1 MNIIAVDDEK
11 LALRDLTQILELVLP
26 EASVSGFRT
35 PQEALAHAWA
45 VPVDIAFLDVE
56 MKGMNGL
63 ELAKQLKDIRGR
75 TNIVFATGF
84 SQYAVD
90 AFSVC
95 ASDYILK
102 PVEPEAI
109 RRALERLR
117 SPVHEAGHGLRVQCF
132 GNFEVFHQGKP
143 VEFSRSKA
151 KELFAYLIHKHGAG
165 CTTRE
170 LCAVLFED
178 KAYSLS
184 LSKQMQVIISSMT
197 HSLEKV
203 GSRNVII
210 KTYNKHCGGYDK
222 AGLRFLPLPCLGSG
236 SRQRLFRRI
245 HGQLWLG
252 GIHGR
257 LLGQQGALTAYMYF
271 LRTASS
277 FCCPFVVLSR
287 LA

>member
-210 KTYNKHCGGYDK
+210 KTYNSIAVDMIKLDCDFY
-222 AGLRFLPLPCLGSG
+222 RFLAWDPEAVNAYSG
-236 SRQRLFRRI
+236 EYMANYGWAEFMSATWTARCADGISVLSADSPSFR
-245 HGQLWLG
+245 
-252 GIHGR
+252 
-257 LLGQQGALTAYMYF
+257 
-271 LRTASS
+271 
-277 FCCPFVVLSR
+277 CPFVVLSR

>member
-95 ASDYILK
+95 ASDYMNSL
-102 PVEPEAI
+102 
-109 RRALERLR
+109 LWQQMML
-117 SPVHEAGHGLRVQCF
+117 Q
-132 GNFEVFHQGKP
+132 NF
-143 VEFSRSKA
+143 
-151 KELFAYLIHKHGAG
+151 LYL
-165 CTTRE
+165 
-170 LCAVLFED
+170 
-178 KAYSLS
+178 
-184 LSKQMQVIISSMT
+184 
-197 HSLEKV
+197 
-203 GSRNVII
+203 
-210 KTYNKHCGGYDK
+210 
-222 AGLRFLPLPCLGSG
+222 
-236 SRQRLFRRI
+236 
-245 HGQLWLG
+245 
-252 GIHGR
+252 
-257 LLGQQGALTAYMYF
+257 
-271 LRTASS
+271 
-277 FCCPFVVLSR
+277 
-287 LA
+287 

>member
-210 KTYNKHCGGYDK
+210 KTYNNIAVDMIKLDCDFY
-222 AGLRFLPLPCLGSG
+222 RFLAWDPEAVNAYSGEYMANYGWAEFMLGYLDSKV
-236 SRQRLFRRI
+236 R
-245 HGQLWLG
+245 
-252 GIHGR
+252 
-257 LLGQQGALTAYMYF
+257 
-271 LRTASS
+271 
-277 FCCPFVVLSR
+277 
-287 LA
+287 

>member
-117 SPVHEAGHGLRVQCF
+117 MRRGTGCGCSVSAISRYSIKESRW
-132 GNFEVFHQGKP
+132 NFPAARPK
-143 VEFSRSKA
+143 
-151 KELFAYLIHKHGAG
+151 
-165 CTTRE
+165 
-170 LCAVLFED
+170 
-178 KAYSLS
+178 
-184 LSKQMQVIISSMT
+184 
-197 HSLEKV
+197 
-203 GSRNVII
+203 N
-210 KTYNKHCGGYDK
+210 
-222 AGLRFLPLPCLGSG
+222 FLP
-236 SRQRLFRRI
+236 
-245 HGQLWLG
+245 
-252 GIHGR
+252 
-257 LLGQQGALTAYMYF
+257 T
-271 LRTASS
+271 
-277 FCCPFVVLSR
+277 
-287 LA
+287 

>member
-117 SPVHEAGHGLRVQCF
+117 SPVHEARHGLRVQCF

-151 KELFAYLIHKHGAG
+151 KELFAYLIHRHGAG

-203 GSRNVII
+203 RSRNVII
-210 KTYNKHCGGYDK
+210 KTYNSIAVDMIKLDCDFY
-222 AGLRFLPLPCLGSG
+222 RFLAWDPEAVNAYSG
-236 SRQRLFRRI
+236 E
-245 HGQLWLG
+245 
-252 GIHGR
+252 
-257 LLGQQGALTAYMYF
+257 YMANYGWAEF
-271 LRTASS
+271 MVGYLDSKVR
-277 FCCPFVVLSR
+277 
-287 LA
+287 